1 MRTDYTIRLFDQN
14 GIYISEINDFEQ
26 FELTRV
32 KNDIGTLNIIIPELH
47 YSPNDFQKDYRVE
60 VYRNNQLVGD
70 TCWLLQRKE
79 LSLTNNEQKISLT
92 FADAVDI
99 LKRRI
104 NAWYS
109 CDEPQCFGAL
119 EDHADDMMKMLMRF
133 NFGDL
138 VTPVSDPVFAPYVS
152 PGTSPVDVQG
162 IPPAVQIAYEDVY
175 GSIDAGRPMDIQ
187 IDGYGGSA
195 VVISQEIS
203 FVDIL
208 SALQDI
214 SNAAYAIPV
223 PDLRHNVWF
232 DIEYTPMP
240 SGLFMFKTWTG
251 VRGNDLRNK
260 VLIGPEYG
268 NLNDATYIEDYTN
281 RADIAYVLSD
291 GDNSLQTVGVAKL
304 DPTQNNYYYALPFGP
319 VEIAT
324 DFQQE
329 NPSAELLVGEG
340 LTALGNLSKIKTLD
354 GTIIHSKFFD
364 FMEHYNFGDLVTLRW
379 GDIVETLEI
388 SEFTI
393 SFNEAGVEE
402 ITVPLNIL

>member
-1 MRTDYTIRLFDQN
+1 MRAEYVIKLFDQN

-32 KNDIGTLNIIIPELH
+32 KNDIGTLNIVIPELH

-60 VYRNNQLVGD
+60 VYRNNKLVGD

-79 LSLTNNEQKISLT
+79 LSLSNNEQKISLT
-92 FADAVDI
+92 FADAIDI
-99 LKRRI
+99 IKRRI

-109 CDEPQCFGAL
+109 CDVPQCFGAL

-138 VTPVSDPVFAPYVS
+138 VTPVSDPVFTPLVS
-152 PGTSPVDVQG
+152 PGASPVDVQS
-162 IPPAVQIAYEDVY
+162 IPPALQITYEDVY

-187 IDGYGGSA
+187 IEGYGSFG
-195 VVISQEIS
+195 VVVAQEVS
-203 FVDIL
+203 FVDVL

-214 SNAAYAIPV
+214 ANASYAIPL
-223 PDLRHNVWF
+223 PNLEHNIWF
-232 DIEYTPMP
+232 DLEYSPMP
-240 SGLFMFKTWTG
+240 LGLFTFKTWVG
-251 VRGNDLRNK
+251 IRGSDLRNT
-260 VLIGPEYG
+260 VFIGPEYG

-291 GDNSLQTVGVAKL
+291 GDNTLQTVGAAKL
-304 DPTQNNYYYALPFGP
+304 DPTSNSYYYALPFGP

-329 NPSAELLVGEG
+329 NPSAGLLVGEG
-340 LTALGNLSKIKTLD
+340 LTALGNLSKVKTLD
-354 GTIIHSKFFD
+354 GTIVHSNNFD
-364 FMEHYNFGDLVTLRW
+364 FMTDYNFGDLVTLRW
-379 GDIVETLEI
+379 GDVVETLEI

-393 SFNEAGVEE
+393 SFNQDGVEE
-402 ITVPLNIL
+402 ITIPLNIL